1 MLLRDH
7 FAIFVPNRQFVI
19 HRFLPIINSKR
30 NREFVTVLKIQF
42 NVTNRVEGKAN

>member
-7 FAIFVPNRQFVI
+7 SAIFVPNGQFVI
-19 HRFLPIINSKR
+19 HRFLRIINSKR